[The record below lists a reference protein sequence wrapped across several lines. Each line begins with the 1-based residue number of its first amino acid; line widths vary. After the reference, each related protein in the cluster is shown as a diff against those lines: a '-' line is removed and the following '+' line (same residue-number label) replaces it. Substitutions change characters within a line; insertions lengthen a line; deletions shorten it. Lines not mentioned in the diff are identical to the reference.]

1 MWRCRSAALCFSL
14 LLLTGTSVAEPA
26 VGVSDTLQD
35 ILLARAGDV
44 QSPLEQQVLSFYL
57 NRDFH
62 AAWTDPADIFLVR
75 STLAQ
80 AWDQGLRP
88 LDYAVRG
95 EPGTSQ
101 FDLALT
107 TALIRYA
114 SDVRTGRLRPSIYKD
129 AMLPAQNFDFA
140 PALARA
146 LARHRLVTLLD
157 SLPPARSQYQR
168 LVGALAFYRALASHG
183 GWPAVTGEQQL
194 GYRLMIEDPSLMG
207 QVPSAPQDLQAALM
221 RYQERNGLVPDGKL
235 GADTLHEL
243 NVPVTMRIRQ
253 IIANMERW
261 RWMPAEI
268 ERRRLEVNVPD
279 QSLDLMDGDYI
290 ALHSKVIIG
299 KKTTPTPIARTVAIS
314 VIANPAWDI
323 PDDIAARQFLP
334 QLKRDANYLA
344 KRNMSLID
352 APPDAAVDWRKVSGG
367 HLPYQLREP
376 PGPDNALGRMMF
388 DMPNPFD
395 VYIHDTPGKALFQK
409 PMREFS
415 NGCIRTEQIDRLVRL
430 ALGDDTALDDALQS
444 GETRTLP
451 LARALPVYLL
461 YWTAITNED
470 GSVGFRPDRY
480 GRDSLLLARLD
491 GR

>member
-1 MWRCRSAALCFSL
+1 LSL
-14 LLLTGTSVAEPA
+14 LLLTGTSVAQPA
-26 VGVSDTLQD
+26 VGVADTLQD
-35 ILLARAGDV
+35 LLLDRAGQV

-57 NRDFH
+57 NRNFNL
-62 AAWTDPADIFLVR
+62 AWTDPGDIFLVR
-75 STLAQ
+75 SVMA
-80 AWDQGLRP
+80 AAFEQGLRP
-88 LDYAVRG
+88 LDYVVHG

-107 TALIRYA
+107 TMLFRYA

-129 AMLPAQNFDFA
+129 ARLPSQNFDFA
-140 PALARA
+140 PALTRA
-146 LARHRLVTLLD
+146 LARHRLAAALNT
-157 SLPPARSQYQR
+157 LPPTQPQYQR
-168 LVGALAFYRALASHG
+168 LVGALAFYRALAARG
-183 GWPAVTGEQQL
+183 GWPVVTSETQL
-194 GYRLMIEDPSLMG
+194 GFRLMIEDPSLAG
-207 QVPSAPQDLQAALM
+207 QVPFSPDELQAALM

-235 GADTLHEL
+235 GADTLREL

-261 RWMPAEI
+261 RWMPAEL
-268 ERRRLEVNVPD
+268 ERRRVEVNVPD
-279 QSLDLMDGDYI
+279 QSLNLMDGDDI

-299 KKTTPTPIARTVAIS
+299 KKTTPTPIERTAAIS

-334 QLKRDANYLA
+334 QLRRDANYLA

-409 PMREFS
+409 PVREFS

-430 ALGDDTALDDALQS
+430 VLSNDALLDDALQS
-444 GETRTLP
+444 GVTQTLP
-451 LARALPVYLL
+451 LERPLPVYLL
-461 YWTAITNED
+461 YWTAIAGDD

-480 GRDSLLLARLD
+480 SRDSLLLAKLD